1 MEQREKTKGEEE
13 REIDL
18 REVFFALWR
27 RKWRIILVTVAFM
40 AAAWGITEYLIT
52 PIYVSSAKIYVLNRQ
67 NQDSVATNSDLY
79 AATQL
84 VNDAKGVVTSRSVL
98 EQVQKNLNLNMSASG
113 LDSMI
118 SVGTSSD
125 TRILT
130 ISVSSPSASQ
140 AQAITDELVKVS
152 CKEVEDKMGVES
164 MNIVDSASLPTVPSS
179 PSKKK
184 NMMLAGAIG
193 FVLSCALV
201 LLSYFLNDKIKTA
214 EDIERYLG
222 MSCLGMIPIDPDM
235 QEKGKKKKRSK

>member
-1 MEQREKTKGEEE
+1 
-13 REIDL
+13 
-18 REVFFALWR
+18 
-27 RKWRIILVTVAFM
+27 
-40 AAAWGITEYLIT
+40 
-52 PIYVSSAKIYVLNRQ
+52 
-67 NQDSVATNSDLY
+67 
-79 AATQL
+79 
-84 VNDAKGVVTSRSVL
+84 
-98 EQVQKNLNLNMSASG
+98 MSASG

-193 FVLSCALV
+193 FVLSSALV